1 MSHPSDLLLSYA
13 LGELNAKEQETLEL
27 HLSNCELCLAEL
39 GALQD
44 SFVHLAESAP
54 KVTAPAG
61 AWSAIQ
67 ARLTEASELTSSA
80 SIMPETTNLI
90 SLKPK
95 RFAWQAFAVAASLL
109 LFASGLF
116 WGFQQRQN
124 YLVTKAEQRKVAGWL
139 SRPDVS
145 SQQLLDAQGERL
157 GSVLTL
163 SDGRALFIF
172 RTAPS
177 RGFTYQ
183 AWGDSPSGERVSLGL
198 SDRTLLE
205 VPYEAYGFIGVSLEP
220 DGGSAEPEELLGG
233 VPTS

>member
-1 MSHPSDLLLSYA
+1 MSHPTDLLLSYA
-13 LGELNAKEQETLEL
+13 LGELDKEEQATLEL
-27 HLSNCELCLAEL
+27 HLSSCELCLAEL
-39 GALQD
+39 HALQA

-61 AWSAIQ
+61 SWAAIQ
-67 ARLTEASELTSSA
+67 ARLAKTSTLNPSESTK
-80 SIMPETTNLI
+80 LI
-90 SLKPK
+90 RLKPK
-95 RFAWQAFAVAASLL
+95 RFYWQAFAVAASLL

-163 SDGRALFIF
+163 SDGRALFVF

-177 RGFTYQ
+177 RGFSYQ

-205 VPYEAYGFIGVSLEP
+205 VPYEAYAFIGVSLEP
-220 DGGSAEPEELLGG
+220 DGGSEAPEELLGG

>member
-1 MSHPSDLLLSYA
+1 MSHPTDLLLSYA
-13 LGELNAKEQETLEL
+13 LDELSSKEQETLEL
-27 HLSNCELCLAEL
+27 HLSSCELCLAEL
-39 GALQD
+39 HALQA

-54 KVTAPAG
+54 QVLAPAG
-61 AWSAIQ
+61 AWAAIQ
-67 ARLTEASELTSSA
+67 ARLAEPSEPTRSEATHV
-80 SIMPETTNLI
+80 I

-95 RFAWQAFAVAASLL
+95 RFAWQAFAMAASLL
-109 LFASGLF
+109 LFASGLL

-163 SDGRALFIF
+163 SDGRALFVF

-205 VPYEAYGFIGVSLEP
+205 VPYEAYAFIGVSLEP